1 MVHLVLSELFP
12 VWVKAWVR
20 YKRRRFAQNL
30 LKLKAKEK
38 S

>member
-20 YKRRRFAQNL
+20 HRTRRLAQNL
-30 LKLKAKEK
+30 LRQKTKEK